1 MNKKATKKTFAITL
15 LFIVSSFTSTTFA
28 DVINDANK
36 KPTIITE
43 QLRVILPPPVARST
57 SAYGIIK
64 NTSDTADTLIN
75 ISTDAGMIMLHK
87 TEIKDGMAEMN
98 HVDDFELKAG
108 ESLVLKPM
116 SYHLMFMN
124 INHDVIK
131 KEGEVSLTLEFEK
144 AGKLVFKVPV
154 IAE

>member
-1 MNKKATKKTFAITL
+1 MAITL
-15 LFIVSSFTSTTFA
+15 LSIVFSFTSTLFA
-28 DVINDANK
+28 DAINDANK
-36 KPTIITE
+36 KVTIIAE

-64 NTSDTADTLIN
+64 NTGDTADTLIG
-75 ISTDAGMIMLHK
+75 ISTNAGMIMLHK
-87 TEIKDGMAEMN
+87 TEIKDGMAQMN

-131 KEGEVSLTLEFEK
+131 KEGEVSLVLEFEK
-144 AGKLVFKVPV
+144 AGKIELHVPV
-154 IAE
+154 LAE